1 MKHKLTNTELLNQL
15 NKMTKKQLTSLG
27 WDVSKGGDISRLR
40 KNEMVKYIYKNLI
53 LILRDNKIDEI
64 LKK

>member
-1 MKHKLTNTELLNQL
+1 MTHKLTNIELLNEL
-15 NKMTKKQLTSLG
+15 NKMTKNQLISLG
-27 WDVSKGGDISRLR
+27 WDLSKGGDISRLH
-40 KNEMVKYIYKNLI
+40 KKEMVKYIYKKSI

>member
-1 MKHKLTNTELLNQL
+1 MTHKLTNIELLNQL
-15 NKMTKKQLTSLG
+15 NKMTKKKLTSLG
-27 WDVSKGGDISRLR
+27 WYVSKVGDISRLR
-40 KNEMVKYIYKNLI
+40 KNEMVKYIYKKSI

>member
-1 MKHKLTNTELLNQL
+1 MTHKLTNIELLNEL
-15 NKMTKKQLTSLG
+15 NKMTKNQLISLG
-27 WDVSKGGDISRLR
+27 WDLSKVGDISRLR
-40 KNEMVKYIYKNLI
+40 KNEMVKYIYKKSI